1 MKAFRPQLQLTQ
13 EIAVSLQQASV
24 MAREEKWRRKN
35 ERQMEGE
42 ETTVLC
48 RGSNALRRVR

>member
-42 ETTVLC
+42 ESTVLC